1 MLASIK
7 AAESPANLESL
18 ADAELS
24 NLALSRFIFDVFT
37 SFRVSDEDVPEKE
50 RVERISKS

>member
-37 SFRVSDEDVPEKE
+37 SFRVSDEDVPE
-50 RVERISKS
+50 